1 MATPNKQIG
10 WGAEASLLQ
19 SIVRQLNNL
28 TSLSF
33 DLQNDV
39 GIIDEVDANVVY
51 YCYPKKGTTS
61 VNDST
66 WAILRISTQSDVATY
81 EWAGGTKEKIHK
93 ASDRG
98 TLTYSFL

>member
-19 SIVRQLNNL
+19 SIAKQLNNL
-28 TSLSF
+28 KSSMF

-39 GIIDEVDANVVY
+39 GIIDESSENIVY

-61 VNDST
+61 VNDAT
-66 WAILRISTQSDVATY
+66 WAILRISTESDVATY
-81 EWAGGTKEKIHK
+81 EWAGGTKDKIHK